1 MRKFSAL
8 LLSAVMLLAAPARA
22 AVIYSEDFE
31 DGVFNGAT
39 QGFMIPGGLG
49 GGSSLFHV
57 TQNFPASGS
66 RALGF
71 VTGETPSGTPNGTF
85 AGAPTGTIYT
95 PEIVLPNTGTISLNF
110 DVANFGR
117 GNSFFDRF
125 DIGVFVGG
133 QHRVKASTFPG
144 YSALGAQIYAQD
156 NGYNSLTSIISDL
169 AGQTVRIYIH
179 YSVISITGGN
189 FAGGR
194 IDNLSVTDNSA
205 VPEPGMVGLLGA
217 GLVGLG
223 FARRRKRVL

>member
-1 MRKFSAL
+1 MRKLFTL
-8 LLSAVMLLAAPARA
+8 FLSATMLAAAPVSA

-57 TQNFPASGS
+57 TENFPASGS

-71 VTGETPSGTPNGTF
+71 VTGETPGGTPNGTF

-117 GNSFFDRF
+117 GNTFFDRF

-133 QHRVKASTFPG
+133 QHYVKASTFPG
-144 YSALGAQIYAQD
+144 YSGLGAQIYPQD

-169 AGQTVRIYIH
+169 AGQTVRVYIH
-179 YSVISITGGN
+179 YSVISPTNGN

-194 IDNLSVTDNSA
+194 IDNLSVSDNTA
-205 VPEPGMVGLLGA
+205 VPEPGMIGLLGA
-217 GLVGLG
+217 GIAGIA
-223 FARRRKRVL
+223 FARRRKL

>member
-1 MRKFSAL
+1 MRKLFTL
-8 LLSAVMLLAAPARA
+8 FLSATMLAATPVSA

-39 QGFMIPGGLG
+39 QGFVIPGGLG

-57 TQNFPASGS
+57 TENFPASGS

-71 VTGETPSGTPNGTF
+71 VTGETPGGTPNGTF

-117 GNSFFDRF
+117 GNTFFDRF

-133 QHRVKASTFPG
+133 QHYVKASTFPG
-144 YSALGAQIYAQD
+144 YSGLGAQIYPQD

-169 AGQTVRIYIH
+169 AGQTVRVYIH
-179 YSVISITGGN
+179 YSVISPTNGN

-194 IDNLSVTDNSA
+194 IDNLSVSDNTA
-205 VPEPGMVGLLGA
+205 VPEPGMIGLLGA
-217 GLVGLG
+217 GLAGIA
-223 FARRRKRVL
+223 FARRRKL

>member
-1 MRKFSAL
+1 MRKLFTL
-8 LLSAVMLLAAPARA
+8 FLSATMLAATPVSA

-57 TQNFPASGS
+57 TENFPASGS

-71 VTGETPSGTPNGTF
+71 VTGETPGGTPNGTF

-117 GNSFFDRF
+117 GNTFFDRF

-133 QHRVKASTFPG
+133 QHYVKASTFPG
-144 YSALGAQIYAQD
+144 YSGLGAQIYPQD

-169 AGQTVRIYIH
+169 AGQTVRVYIH
-179 YSVISITGGN
+179 YSVISPTNGN

-194 IDNLSVTDNSA
+194 IDNLSVSDNTA
-205 VPEPGMVGLLGA
+205 VPEPGMIGLLGA
-217 GLVGLG
+217 GLAGIT
-223 FARRRKRVL
+223 FARRRKL

>member
-1 MRKFSAL
+1 MRKLFTL
-8 LLSAVMLLAAPARA
+8 FLSATMLAAAPVSA

-57 TQNFPASGS
+57 TENFPASGS

-71 VTGETPSGTPNGTF
+71 VTGETPGGTPNGTF

-117 GNSFFDRF
+117 GNTFFDRF

-133 QHRVKASTFPG
+133 QHYVKASTFPG
-144 YSALGAQIYAQD
+144 YSGLGAQIYPQD

-169 AGQTVRIYIH
+169 AGQTVRVYIH
-179 YSVISITGGN
+179 YSVISPTNGN

-194 IDNLSVTDNSA
+194 IDNLSVSDNTA
-205 VPEPGMVGLLGA
+205 VPEPGMIGLLGA
-217 GLVGLG
+217 GLAGIT
-223 FARRRKRVL
+223 FARRRKL

>member
-1 MRKFSAL
+1 MRKLFTL
-8 LLSAVMLLAAPARA
+8 FLSATMLAATPVSA

-57 TQNFPASGS
+57 TENFPASGS

-71 VTGETPSGTPNGTF
+71 VTGETPGGTPNGTF

-117 GNSFFDRF
+117 GNTFFDRF

-133 QHRVKASTFPG
+133 QHYVKASTFPG
-144 YSALGAQIYAQD
+144 YSGLGAQIYPQD

-169 AGQTVRIYIH
+169 AGQTVRVYIH
-179 YSVISITGGN
+179 YSVISPTNGN

-194 IDNLSVTDNSA
+194 IDNLSVSDNTA
-205 VPEPGMVGLLGA
+205 VPEPGMIGLLGA
-217 GLVGLG
+217 GLAGIA
-223 FARRRKRVL
+223 FARRRKL

>member
-1 MRKFSAL
+1 MRKLFTL
-8 LLSAVMLLAAPARA
+8 FLSATMLAATPVSA

-39 QGFMIPGGLG
+39 QGFVIPGGLG

-57 TQNFPASGS
+57 TENFPASGS

-71 VTGETPSGTPNGTF
+71 VTGETPGGTPNGTF

-117 GNSFFDRF
+117 GNTFFDRF

-133 QHRVKASTFPG
+133 QHYVKASTFPG
-144 YSALGAQIYAQD
+144 YSGLGAQIYPQD

-169 AGQTVRIYIH
+169 AGQTVRVYIH
-179 YSVISITGGN
+179 YSVISPTNGN

-194 IDNLSVTDNSA
+194 IDNLSVSDNTA
-205 VPEPGMVGLLGA
+205 VPEPGMIGLLGA
-217 GLVGLG
+217 GLAGIT
-223 FARRRKRVL
+223 FARRRKL

>member
-1 MRKFSAL
+1 MRRLFTL
-8 LLSAVMLLAAPARA
+8 FLSATMLAATPVSA
-22 AVIYSEDFE
+22 AVVYSEDFE

-39 QGFMIPGGLG
+39 QGFMIPGGLP

-57 TQNFPASGS
+57 TENFPASGS

-71 VTGETPSGTPNGTF
+71 VSGETPGGTPNGTF

-117 GNSFFDRF
+117 GNTFFDRF

-133 QHRVKASTFPG
+133 QHYIKASTFPG
-144 YSALGAQIYAQD
+144 YSGLGAQIYPQD

-169 AGQTVRIYIH
+169 AGQTVRVYIH
-179 YSVISITGGN
+179 YSVISVTGGN

-194 IDNLSVTDNSA
+194 IDNLSVTDNTA
-205 VPEPGMVGLLGA
+205 VPEPGMIGLLG
-217 GLVGLG
+217 VGLAG
-223 FARRRKRVL
+223 IAFARRRKL